1 MLNKVYA
8 ILLFS
13 ATILLAAEFRVD
25 AYYPN
30 WLQYSQFTP
39 TDVRYSFLTDI
50 HYGYFVPSEDGSSLT
65 NADESDEPNF
75 KKLLELAKQ
84 NKVGVIAIVGG
95 AGNEESM
102 KAVASSD
109 DACSKLAETV
119 KSFAEASGLKGV
131 ELDWI
136 PSEDSEYKAW
146 GKLVVSLANAGLSV
160 YASAVGSEEA
170 ASAYPA
176 EALSQLAG
184 LMVSFTDQASADE
197 EKVVPN
203 SNFAKAKDV
212 LKTYS
217 SKLASEKI
225 IPVVPMYGKSFYKAT
240 GLGSA
245 HEGVGSG
252 NEGYLQY
259 KDLMTA
265 FDTPDYKVSFDEAS
279 LSEVAVSATET
290 VVFNG
295 IPSMKAMATFVKENG
310 FGGVAMYD
318 ISGDHKEPI
327 VSLLVT
333 VGQILRPSI
342 DYQPKKK
349 KK

>member
-1 MLNKVYA
+1 MLNKICA
-8 ILLFS
+8 MLLFL
-13 ATILLAAEFRVD
+13 ATVLLAAEFQVG

-39 TDVRYSFLTDI
+39 ADVRYGFLTDV
-50 HYGYFVPSEDGSSLT
+50 HYGYFVPSEDGSSLA
-65 NADESDEPNF
+65 NADESDAPNF
-75 KKLLELAKQ
+75 EKLVELAKQ
-84 NKVGVIAIVGG
+84 NKVGVIAVVGG
-95 AGNEESM
+95 AGNEEAM
-102 KAVASSD
+102 KSVATSD
-109 DACSKLAETV
+109 DACKKLAETV
-119 KSFAEASGLKGV
+119 KDFVDGSGLKGV
-131 ELDWI
+131 ELDWA
-136 PSEDSEYKAW
+136 PAEDSEYKAW
-146 GKLVVSLANAGLSV
+146 GKLVASLADAGVSV
-160 YASAVGSEEA
+160 YAFVVGTEEA

-184 LMVSFTDQASADE
+184 LMVSFTDQVSAEDE
-197 EKVVPN
+197 TVAPN

-212 LKTYS
+212 LNAYS

-225 IPVVPMYGKSFYKAT
+225 VPVVPMYGKSFYKAT
-240 GLGSA
+240 GLGST

-259 KDLMTA
+259 RELMTA
-265 FDTPDYKVSFDEAS
+265 FDTPDYKVTFDEES

-295 IPSMKAMATFVKENG
+295 IPSMKALASFVKENG
-310 FGGVAMYD
+310 FGGVAVYD

-333 VGQILRPSI
+333 VGLVLRP
-342 DYQPKKK
+342 DVNYQPKKK